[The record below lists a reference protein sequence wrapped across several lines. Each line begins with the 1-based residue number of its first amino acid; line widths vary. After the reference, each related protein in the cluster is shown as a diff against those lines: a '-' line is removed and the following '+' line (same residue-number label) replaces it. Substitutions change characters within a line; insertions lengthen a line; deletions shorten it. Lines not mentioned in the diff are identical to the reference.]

1 MMKYGVVEI
10 FVFINDEDDKNEEI
24 FKIIV
29 IYIQC

>member
-24 FKIIV
+24 FKIVV
-29 IYIQC
+29 IYI

>member
-29 IYIQC
+29 IYI

>member
-29 IYIQC
+29 MYI